1 MTANLRRSF
10 RVVALII
17 LCSLSSIARAQSS
30 FGGVDPDPGAPGT
43 GGRNM
48 IDGHIYLPSGQPLN
62 KRAKIRLDSI
72 RGGAL
77 FTLSDDNGAFTF
89 RRLSGGSYRLVVD
102 AGADYEVVTENVDI
116 IEPATRRRDLSGQI
130 IPVQI
135 YLRPRERQ
143 RESLG
148 LIDATL
154 VGVPSPAAE
163 LYKQALELARQ
174 NKVAEAIEKLRRAT
188 EEYPSFVS
196 AYNELGVQYMRIG
209 KLPEALEALR
219 TALRL
224 SPYAFAPRLNY
235 GIALVR
241 QRAFAAAEA
250 ELQRAIERRGDSAL
264 AHLYLGRARI
274 GLGKHQEAEAALRRA
289 LALGGREAHLAHR
302 YLGALYIE
310 RGERA
315 KAIEELE
322 TYLQLEPHDKDAKEI
337 HEIIR
342 RLRQGR

>member
-1 MTANLRRSF
+1 MIVISRSVF
-10 RVVALII
+10 CSVALLI
-17 LCSLSSIARAQSS
+17 LGLLFSDARAQSS

-72 RGGAL
+72 RGGTL
-77 FTLSDDNGAFTF
+77 FTMSDDNGAFTF
-89 RRLSGGSYRLVVD
+89 RRLSGGSYRLVID
-102 AGADYEVVTENVDI
+102 AGADYEIVAENVDI
-116 IEPATRRRDLSGQI
+116 IEPATRRRDLPGQI

-135 YLRPRERQ
+135 YLRPRERA

-154 VGVPSPAAE
+154 VGVPPAAAQ
-163 LYKQALELARQ
+163 LYKEALELARQ
-174 NKVAEAIEKLRRAT
+174 NKAEEAIDKLRRAI
-188 EEYPSFVS
+188 EQHPSFVS
-196 AYNELGVQYMRIG
+196 AYNELGVQYMRRG
-209 KLPEALEALR
+209 KLAEALEALR
-219 TALRL
+219 TAVRL
-224 SPYAFAPRLNY
+224 SPYAFVPRLNY

-241 QRAFAAAEA
+241 QRAFAVAEE
-250 ELQRAIERRGDSAL
+250 ELQRAIDRRGDSAL
-264 AHLYLGRARI
+264 AHVYLGRARL

-289 LALGGREAHLAHR
+289 LALGGREANLAHR

-310 RGERA
+310 RGESA

-322 TYLQLEPHDKDAKEI
+322 TYLRLEPHDKDAKEI
-337 HEIIR
+337 REIIR
-342 RLRQGR
+342 RLREAR